1 METNSLKSCLCPI
14 SSIGLFL
21 FLIFASIL
29 VVLDSNFQEIYAKK
43 DTNDPCP
50 QTMSM
55 GATYVDKHGCI
66 QPCPTTSP
74 SQSEVPAGCPQQ
86 PSDQS
91 GQQQQQQQQQQQP
104 SNQEKQQKS
113 DQSIQPSAQQQKLSS
128 TSDQALQQ
136 QQPSQS
142 MQQQLPPPQQ
152 QLGQNSP
159 TNLNNLNTLGPLG
172 TEANNRINEK
182 LSPCANDLTG
192 KWIANDGGVYY
203 IKQDGNKI
211 RWFGSTLFN
220 DDAIKSHTGFEY
232 ANEALGDITNSNNGN
247 GTQIHL
253 TWDDVF
259 ISNNHLKGTLDLSVY
274 PSGSKMVT
282 ISANGGF
289 GPSEWTR
296 KC

>member
-1 METNSLKSCLCPI
+1 MVVYNRVPLLHHHKVKFQQDVLSSHRINQVNNNNSSSSSSNHQIRRNNRSQTNQYSLQHNNKSC
-14 SSIGLFL
+14 
-21 FLIFASIL
+21 
-29 VVLDSNFQEIYAKK
+29 
-43 DTNDPCP
+43 
-50 QTMSM
+50 
-55 GATYVDKHGCI
+55 
-66 QPCPTTSP
+66 
-74 SQSEVPAGCPQQ
+74 
-86 PSDQS
+86 
-91 GQQQQQQQQQQQP
+91 
-104 SNQEKQQKS
+104 
-113 DQSIQPSAQQQKLSS
+113 
-128 TSDQALQQ
+128 
-136 QQPSQS
+136 
-142 MQQQLPPPQQ
+142 PPPPIKHSNNNNQVN
-152 QLGQNSP
+152 LCSSNCHHLNNSWVK
-159 TNLNNLNTLGPLG
+159 TVRQINNLNTLGPLG